1 MKYTIDKNEKY
12 SLFTFEDDRI
22 DSLVAPKLKSEFVT
36 LFQSGTQSLII
47 DLAKVRYVDSSGL
60 SALLVANRLAGEAE
74 GYFVLTSVNDHVM
87 KLLTISK
94 LDVVFNIFT
103 NVDEAIEAVFSS
115 LLDNESKT
123 ELESTEE

>member
-47 DLAKVRYVDSSGL
+47 DLSKVRYVDSSGL

-74 GYFVLTSVNDHVM
+74 GYFILTSVNDHVM

-103 NVDEAIEAVFSS
+103 NVEEAIKAIFSS
-115 LLDNESKT
+115 LLDNQSET

>member
-47 DLAKVRYVDSSGL
+47 DLAKVRYVDS
-60 SALLVANRLAGEAE
+60 
-74 GYFVLTSVNDHVM
+74 
-87 KLLTISK
+87 
-94 LDVVFNIFT
+94 
-103 NVDEAIEAVFSS
+103 
-115 LLDNESKT
+115 
-123 ELESTEE
+123 